1 MGGVFL
7 PWPPPFFCVPPLPFF
22 PRDTRD
28 ADAQGEASIAHRGYF
43 YVIIM
48 LFLRVFTNFQRIF
61 GDFLERD
68 GESEMIVCD
77 HL

>member
-1 MGGVFL
+1 MAR
-7 PWPPPFFCVPPLPFF
+7 PFFCVPPLPFS

>member
-1 MGGVFL
+1 MAR
-7 PWPPPFFCVPPLPFF
+7 PFFCVPPLPFF

-28 ADAQGEASIAHRGYF
+28 ADAQGEASIARLGYF